1 MSVPING
8 ILTLFLGSNPYG
20 NPTNGM
26 SRSDYDRYQYLQS
39 QQGHEA
45 MSPPP
50 SRPSY
55 PTQPMPTQ
63 PYPQNPYNYQSY
75 APSYGAQ
82 NPHAAYANTQQLDED
97 SVFYD
102 NTRGDN
108 RRLSRAPD
116 PGNAYEV
123 DSPEVFTS
131 FPEAPDQYL
140 LQRLDHQPVF
150 GQQYEPKDGMPSP
163 HVQHN
168 YGADHRTNFYQGANE
183 SDYIAAEDV
192 DNFQPF
198 PVAGDN
204 YQLNEYDMSN
214 ESETES
220 IFSGSTEL
228 SDASM
233 PTTGEGSG
241 EGSGGAYYPPPPPVM
256 AGQTPNMGAPMPEGQ
271 FAGYAPPIPP
281 PMTQQP
287 RHMNTKNVK
296 LYKGNLVLD
305 CPLPKSFIEK
315 FAEAHG
321 TSINQREFTYM
332 RYSAATCDP
341 DEFSNRE
348 FTLRQRCYNVARETE
363 ILIAITV
370 YNESELLLART
381 LSGVFKNIKH
391 LTMRNNSKTWG
402 QDSWKKIV
410 VCVIADGRKKI
421 DKRAQALMARLG
433 VYQDGLAK
441 NMVGNKEVHA
451 HIYEYTTMCGIKS
464 IDKTV
469 QFAHKKTVPVQ
480 MIFCMKE
487 HNQKKINSHRWFF
500 NAFGRI
506 LNPKICI
513 LLDAGTEPAHDSIY
527 HLWKAFDSN
536 QRIGGACGEIRAGLG
551 KGWSKLLN
559 PLVAAQN
566 FEYKM
571 SNILDKPMESMF
583 GFISV
588 LPGAFSAYR
597 YEALQNDS
605 LGHGP
610 LEKYFKGEMLDR
622 NNAGIFEKNMYLAED
637 RVLCFELVAKR
648 HESWLLKYV
657 KSAHAVTD
665 VPEAL
670 AELVLQ
676 RRRWLNGSFFAA
688 IYSISHVF
696 SLWRSSHSVMRKLL
710 LHFEFLYQ
718 TVSILF
724 SWFSIGNFFLVF
736 RILTNSLG
744 DSTMG
749 FGPGK
754 VLGQVFLWMYCAC
767 IVTIFVLSFGN
778 RPPGTQMFYII
789 VVIFFAVLM
798 AYLLFAAIYISVK
811 SVSYALCTNGGQLTT
826 SLIFSNP
833 LFRDLVVSLMSTYAL
848 YFVSSFLF
856 FEPWHMFTS
865 FLQYTLLSPSYIN
878 VFNVYA
884 FCNIHDISWGTKG
897 DDGTNVDL
905 GTAKMSSDGKKLE
918 VEVPTSLSDIDRKYN
933 ECVNL
938 LEKPHVDKPY
948 ESMTPAEQAQKQ
960 EEMKTRKEESN
971 KDYYALFRSSVVL
984 IWIFTNLVIV
994 VVVLNTAGLSA
1005 VDDDDTTTTSTT
1017 TSADTTLVAML
1028 TRRSIENASKFIA
1041 EVTELMARQTST
1053 TSNNCT
1059 ALGNGG
1065 STIRT
1070 EIYLTVILWCV
1081 AALAAYRFIGA
1092 MLYLLFRFFGH

>member
-1 MSVPING
+1 
-8 ILTLFLGSNPYG
+8 
-20 NPTNGM
+20 M
-26 SRSDYDRYQYLQS
+26 SRSDYDRLQYLNS
-39 QQGHEA
+39 QHAPQEEPE
-45 MSPPP
+45 SPPP
-50 SRPSY
+50 NHTHVQRMPSHSF
-55 PTQPMPTQ
+55 MP
-63 PYPQNPYNYQSY
+63 NPFNYQNY
-75 APSYGAQ
+75 AAPYDQGRQQRQFS
-82 NPHAAYANTQQLDED
+82 NPHPVDVD
-97 SVFYD
+97 SSFYD
-102 NTRGDN
+102 DPYGDSHRA
-108 RRLSRAPD
+108 RRHQSPAPI
-116 PGNAYEV
+116 PGNPYEV

-140 LQRLDHQPVF
+140 LQRMDHPTVF
-150 GQQYEPKDGMPSP
+150 NQEFEPKEDMPHP
-163 HVQHN
+163 TFQQHN
-168 YGADHRTNFYQGANE
+168 FTADGRTNFYQGANE

-198 PVAGDN
+198 PIAGDN
-204 YQLNEYDMSN
+204 YQLNEFDNST
-214 ESETES
+214 EETEYDDTES
-220 IFSGSTEL
+220 QFSGTTEL
-228 SDASM
+228 SDVSM
-233 PTTGEGSG
+233 PSPDMA
-241 EGSGGAYYPPPPPVM
+241 GGAAPYHHD
-256 AGQTPNMGAPMPEGQ
+256 PNMGHYPPGMPPDTGMPMG
-271 FAGYAPPIPP
+271 AGDQYYGPPIPP
-281 PMTQQP
+281 MMGAQP
-287 RHMNTKNVK
+287 PRPMNTKNVK

-305 CPLPKSFIEK
+305 CPLPTSFINK

-341 DEFSNRE
+341 NDFSARE
-348 FTLRQRCYNVARETE
+348 FTLRQKCYNVPRETE
-363 ILIAITV
+363 ILIAITI
-370 YNESELLLART
+370 YNENELLLART
-381 LSGVFKNIKH
+381 LQGVFKNIKH
-391 LTMRNNSKTWG
+391 LVMRNNSKTWG
-402 QDSWKKIV
+402 PDSWKKVV

-421 DKRAQALMARLG
+421 DKRSQALMARLG

-441 NMVGNKEVHA
+441 NLVGNQDVHA

-464 IDKTV
+464 VDKTV
-469 QFAHKKTVPVQ
+469 QFAHKKTVPIQ

-487 HNQKKINSHRWFF
+487 KNQKKINSHRWFF

-506 LNPKICI
+506 LNPKVCV

-527 HLWKAFDSN
+527 HLWKAFDTN
-536 QRIGGACGEIRAGLG
+536 PRIGGACGEIRAGLG
-551 KGWSKLLN
+551 KGWSKLFN

-583 GFISV
+583 GFITV

-605 LGHGP
+605 HGHGP
-610 LEKYFKGEMLDR
+610 LEKYFKGEALDR

-648 HESWLLKYV
+648 NENWLLKYV

-670 AELVLQ
+670 SELVLQ

-688 IYSISHVF
+688 IYSISHAL
-696 SLWRSSHSVMRKLL
+696 SLWRSRHSLLRKLF

-718 TVSILF
+718 TVAILF

-744 DSTMG
+744 DPSMG

-754 VLGQVFLWMYCAC
+754 VLGAVFLWMYCAC
-767 IVTIFVLSFGN
+767 IITTFVLSFGN
-778 RPPGTQMFYII
+778 RPPGTQPFYII

-811 SVSYALCTNGGQLTT
+811 SVSYALCMNGGQLTT

-833 LFRDLVVSLMSTYAL
+833 LFRDLVVSLLSTYAL
-848 YFVSSFLF
+848 YFVSSFMF

-865 FLQYTLLSPSYIN
+865 FLQYILLSPSYIN

-897 DDGTNVDL
+897 DDGKNVDL
-905 GTAKMSSDGKKLE
+905 GAAKMSSDGKKLE

-933 ECVNL
+933 ESVQL
-938 LEKPHVDKPY
+938 LEKPHVDIPY
-948 ESMTPAEQAQKQ
+948 ENLSPAAQLLKQ
-960 EEMKTRKEESN
+960 EEIKSQKEESN

-984 IWIFTNLVIV
+984 IWIFTNLIVVIV
-994 VVVLNTAGLSA
+994 VLNLSGLEA
-1005 VDDDDTTTTSTT
+1005 VDSDSTSTST
-1017 TSADTTLVAML
+1017 STPTSAATAESL
-1028 TRRSIENASKFIA
+1028 TRLLSRRTIENVSGYIA
-1041 EVTELMARQTST
+1041 EVYELVARQAADSGASDNSQNCTELGS
-1053 TSNNCT
+1053 
-1059 ALGNGG
+1059 GG

-1092 MLYLLFRFFGH
+1092 MLYLLFRLFGH